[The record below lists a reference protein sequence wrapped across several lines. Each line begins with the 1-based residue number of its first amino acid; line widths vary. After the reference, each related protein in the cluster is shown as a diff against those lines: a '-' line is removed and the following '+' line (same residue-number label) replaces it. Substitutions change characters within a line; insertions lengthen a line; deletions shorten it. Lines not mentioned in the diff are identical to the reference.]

1 MKSNRL
7 YSFLGENTLAIPV
20 ILVVSIIILGGIGVY
35 LAEHKHPGANITNLG
50 DAFWWAVE
58 TITTVGYGDY
68 TPVTTIGR
76 IIAVFVM
83 FSGIGIVVA
92 VLGILAQR
100 RLQRVESRFK
110 SKTEVQ
116 SGLPADEAKTS
127 IKGKIDGIEKFTEED
142 EEGQKSI
149 MIGGKTLA
157 ALEKY
162 YKKELSTSMYKIS
175 FAEFV
180 SAHALRDL
188 ERAAAGAETA

>member
-1 MKSNRL
+1 MITHRL
-7 YSFLGENTLAIPV
+7 YATLHANMV
-20 ILVVSIIILGGIGVY
+20 FVVSSILVISIIIFGGIGVY
-35 LAEHKHPGANITNLG
+35 LAEHKHPGANITKLG

-68 TPVTTIGR
+68 TPITTIGR
-76 IIAVFVM
+76 IIAVVLM
-83 FSGIGIVVA
+83 FSGIGIVVS
-92 VLGILAQR
+92 VLGFIAQR
-100 RLQRVESRFK
+100 RMQRIESRFK
-110 SKTEVQ
+110 SKTGVQ
-116 SGLPADEAKTS
+116 SRLVP
-127 IKGKIDGIEKFTEED
+127 D

-149 MIGGKTLA
+149 TLGGNTLA

-188 ERAAAGAETA
+188 ERTASGTADAGA